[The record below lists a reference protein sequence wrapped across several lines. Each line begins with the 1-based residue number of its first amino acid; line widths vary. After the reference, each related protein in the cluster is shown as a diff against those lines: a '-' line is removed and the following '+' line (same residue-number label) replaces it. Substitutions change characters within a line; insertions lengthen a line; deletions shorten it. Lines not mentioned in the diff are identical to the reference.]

1 MSDTAPLVEARG
13 VGHRYRTAGGRW
25 SRRAESPRVLRDVSI
40 RVDRGETVGLIGES
54 GSGKSTLGRILAH
67 LQRHSEGSVL
77 IEGRDVATLRG
88 DEARVA
94 RRRTQMVFQNPYGSV
109 NRRFTIREVLADPLR
124 VNGLGHRD
132 EWESRSR
139 ALLERVN
146 VPVSVLD
153 RYPHQLSGGQLQR
166 VCVARTLILD
176 PAFVVADE
184 PTASLDM
191 TSAVQ
196 VVDLLAETSK
206 DLGLG
211 LLFISHDLSVV
222 ARVADRIAVMY
233 QGSIV
238 EEGPAQQI
246 LEQPRHPYTQALRA
260 AVPSADPTR
269 RRRERIRVE
278 PDARGLEIE
287 QGCRFTTRCPL
298 RIDVCDTVTPA
309 LTTRDGSRRVAC
321 HLVGADGRHVET
333 PYIEP
338 VEPAD
343 RRTG

>member
-1 MSDTAPLVEARG
+1 MSETAPLVEAHG
-13 VGHRYRTAGGRW
+13 VGHRYRTANGGLF
-25 SRRAESPRVLRDVSI
+25 RRTESPRVLRDVSI
-40 RVDRGETVGLIGES
+40 RVERGETVGLIGES

-67 LQRHSEGSVL
+67 LQTQTEGTVR
-77 IEGRDVATLRG
+77 IEGRDVAGLRG
-88 DEARVA
+88 EEARVA

-109 NRRFTIREVLADPLR
+109 NRRFTIRDALADPLR
-124 VNGLGHRD
+124 VNGLGQRD
-132 EWESRSR
+132 EWEARSR

-146 VPVSVLD
+146 VPVSVLE

-238 EEGPAQQI
+238 EEGPSRQI
-246 LEQPRHPYTQALRA
+246 LEQPAHPYTRALRA

-269 RRRERIRVE
+269 RRRDRIRVE
-278 PDARGLEIE
+278 PDAHGVEIE
-287 QGCRFTTRCPL
+287 QGCRFATRCPL
-298 RIDVCDTVTPA
+298 RVEACDDVTPVLA
-309 LTTRDGSRRVAC
+309 DRDGTRRVAC
-321 HLVGADGRHVET
+321 HRIGPDGQQVDT

-338 VEPAD
+338 AEPAD
-343 RRTG
+343 RRTA